1 VLVGGPGSG
10 KTHLA
15 TAIGLSGIVHH
26 GKRVRFYSTVDLAN
40 ALEQE
45 GAKGPRR
52 TDCGEPLA
60 PSPGHSGRT
69 RVSALQPGR
78 RGAVVPSA
86 QPPVRTHE
94 RCDRLK
100 FLKGQMYGRAGFQLL
115 RTRALNRY

>member
-60 PSPGHSGRT
+60 PSP
-69 RVSALQPGR
+69 
-78 RGAVVPSA
+78 VPFS
-86 QPPVRTHE
+86 
-94 RCDRLK
+94 
-100 FLKGQMYGRAGFQLL
+100 RAGGALL
-115 RTRALNRY
+115 FHLPSRLYEHTSVATG